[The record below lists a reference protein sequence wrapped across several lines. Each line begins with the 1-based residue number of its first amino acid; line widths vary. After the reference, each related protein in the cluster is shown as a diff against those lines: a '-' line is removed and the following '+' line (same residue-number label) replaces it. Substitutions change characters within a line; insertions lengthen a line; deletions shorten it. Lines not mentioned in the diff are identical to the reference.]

1 MMFAKNGLKSLVS
14 LFFFVVTSLSFGQEK
29 PTKFAIGASYG
40 IGNELSNDDY
50 SYTNRYVKGQFYYLL
65 KKTTHFEFQ
74 VLVEPEIN
82 FATHQLLNFYFV
94 TPDEPNFQERRDRF
108 TKLKDLREYVLHLG
122 FLVRKPLSKQWSI
135 YALGSVGPM
144 ITDTET
150 ERLSKGFAFSDV
162 FGLGVTFKSK
172 HIIFDFRP
180 NLRHNSNA
188 GLQNSNAGFN
198 TLNFDFGVV
207 FPL

>member
-1 MMFAKNGLKSLVS
+1 MGFKSIKRVFVFLAFTSVS
-14 LFFFVVTSLSFGQEK
+14 SAVFSQEGQS
-29 PTKFAIGASYG
+29 KFAVGLSGG
-40 IGNELSNDDY
+40 IGNELSNTNY
-50 SYTNRYVKGQFYYLL
+50 SYTNKYIKGQLYFML
-65 KKTTHFEFQ
+65 KKTKNFEFQ
-74 VLVEPEIN
+74 IVLAPEIN

-108 TKLKDLREYVLHLG
+108 TQLKDIREYVLHVG
-122 FLVRKPLSKQWSI
+122 FLVRKPLSQQFSI
-135 YALGSVGPM
+135 YVIGSIGPM

-150 ERLSKGFAFSDV
+150 ERLSEGFAFSDV
-162 FGLGVTFKSK
+162 LGLGVSLKTK
-172 HIIFDFRP
+172 HVILDFRP

-198 TLNFDFGVV
+198 SLNFEFGVV

>member
-1 MMFAKNGLKSLVS
+1 MGFKSVKKVLV
-14 LFFFVVTSLSFGQEK
+14 FVVFCSISADIFGQESQS
-29 PTKFAIGASYG
+29 KFAIGVSSG
-40 IGNELSNDDY
+40 FGNALSNTNY
-50 SYTNRYVKGQFYYLL
+50 SYSNQYLKGQLFYTLT
-65 KKTTHFEFQ
+65 KAKSFEFQ
-74 VLVEPEIN
+74 IVLAPEIN

-108 TKLKDLREYVLHLG
+108 TQLKDIREYVLHVG
-122 FLVRKPLSKQWSI
+122 FLIRKPLSKQFSI
-135 YALGSVGPM
+135 YVIGSVGPM

-162 FGLGVTFKSK
+162 LGLGVSFVAK
-172 HIIFDFRP
+172 HVTFDFRP

-188 GLQNSNAGFN
+188 GLQNSNAGIN
-198 TLNFDFGVV
+198 TLNFEFGVV

>member
-1 MMFAKNGLKSLVS
+1 M
-14 LFFFVVTSLSFGQEK
+14 LFFCGSTVVLAQEK
-29 PTKFAIGASYG
+29 VSKFAVGVSYG
-40 IGNELSNDDY
+40 IGNELSNKDY
-50 SYTNRYVKGQFYYLL
+50 TYTNRYVKGQLYYNL
-65 KKTTHFEFQ
+65 KQTKNFEFQ
-74 VLVEPEIN
+74 ILVEPELN

-108 TKLKDLREYVLHLG
+108 TKLKDIKEYVLHVG
-122 FLVRKPLSKQWSI
+122 FIVRKPLSKQLSI

-144 ITDTET
+144 FTDTET

-162 FGLGVTFKSK
+162 FGLGVSLQTE
-172 HIIFDFRP
+172 HITFDFRP

-198 TLNFDFGVV
+198 TLNYEFGVL